1 VRRWVVAM
9 TAEGRTLD
17 MDAFIDE
24 IPFEETQRYVR
35 RVLEMEATYRLLYEG
50 ELPRWPKTVSGN
62 VARRI
67 DF

>member
-1 VRRWVVAM
+1 
-9 TAEGRTLD
+9 
-17 MDAFIDE
+17 
-24 IPFEETQRYVR
+24 
-35 RVLEMEATYRLLYEG
+35 MEATYRLLYEG